1 MAGEN
6 PQKKMKNM
14 PAKRT
19 ASALI
24 ISILGLALI
33 IIGGWVYTIGLA
45 VILALATWEYTRMFI
60 HGGYAPAQIIVTA
73 GAAACAVAGS
83 LPEHFWLTAVFTV
96 SISMAIIYH
105 VFTFPAHSQT
115 GGIDFAISLSAL
127 AFIGFLGSFLVRIRF
142 LPDGLFWIIIAI
154 APAGISDIAAYIIGS
169 RFGNHQLVP
178 ELSPGK
184 SAEGFIAGI
193 IAGTL
198 SGIAAAWIS
207 SAVGAN
213 ITWKQGL
220 ITGIIVGTTCPLGD
234 LAKSLVKRQ
243 FGLKNTGSIIP
254 GHGGVLDRIDTWLWA
269 GPAVYFLILIFL

>member
-105 VFTFPAHSQT
+105 VFTFPGAQ
-115 GGIDFAISLSAL
+115 FRNKLM
-127 AFIGFLGSFLVRIRF
+127 
-142 LPDGLFWIIIAI
+142 
-154 APAGISDIAAYIIGS
+154 
-169 RFGNHQLVP
+169 VP
-178 ELSPGK
+178 EAASDYIG
-184 SAEGFIAGI
+184 GNIAGI

-207 SAVGAN
+207 STMGAN

-220 ITGIIVGTTCPLGD
+220 ITGLIVGTTCPLGD
-234 LAKSLVKRQ
+234 LAKSFVKRQ

-269 GPAVYFLILIFL
+269 GPAVYFLILLFL